1 MWGAEN
7 RWIDHL
13 SENEHAFFLNFFSFF
28 QSFGESVL
36 QSMKSLLHSRKEL
49 CNVSAE
55 ECLNQEEQDHFI
67 EVCHNIPT
75 YIYFVAVVEGSV
87 S

>member
-1 MWGAEN
+1 
-7 RWIDHL
+7 
-13 SENEHAFFLNFFSFF
+13 
-28 QSFGESVL
+28 
-36 QSMKSLLHSRKEL
+36 MKSLLHSRKEL